1 MLYQLSYLGGKRRA
15 KHPRCE
21 AFFSSF
27 ETFPSTRMASMM
39 LLARSALALALVL
52 LAPATLLAWKPATQ
66 KAIALEAATLAPPD
80 LARLLARHQKEL
92 LRGSVAPLA
101 DSNAARHMKN
111 PDGSGSLDQT
121 IATEMTAAIDLIR
134 RHRPFAEVA
143 ENMGRISHFVA
154 DANLP
159 LNTANSDPREGAY
172 FRDFLDYAD
181 SARPRF
187 AVVFYGLGPDWQ
199 SPRDIDAWTRAT
211 LARGRQLY
219 PAIGEEYRRIAGM
232 AGLAGLTAIGGA
244 GTVSGPGSF
253 DDRSTAFAVAAL
265 SYSHAISDVARAMR
279 HVWLAAGGSDPRQR
293 LAERRDSLLVV
304 EAGAG
309 R

>member
-1 MLYQLSYLGGKRRA
+1 
-15 KHPRCE
+15 
-21 AFFSSF
+21 
-27 ETFPSTRMASMM
+27 MM
-39 LLARSALALALVL
+39 LLARSALALALAL

-92 LRGSVAPLA
+92 LRGSVEPLA
-101 DSNAARHMKN
+101 DSNAGRHMKN

-121 IATEMTAAIDLIR
+121 VAAEMTATIDLIR
-134 RHRPFAEVA
+134 RHRPFTEVV
-143 ENMGRISHFVA
+143 EHMGRISHFVA

-219 PAIGEEYRRIAGM
+219 PAIGEEYRRIAGT
-232 AGLAGLTAIGGA
+232 AGIAGIGGA
-244 GTVSGPGSF
+244 GGISGLGQF

-265 SYSHAISDVARAMR
+265 SYSHAISDVARALR

-293 LAERRDSLLVV
+293 LAERRDTLLLV

>member
-15 KHPRCE
+15 KVPRCE

-27 ETFPSTRMASMM
+27 ETFPSTRMPLMP
-39 LLARSALALALVL
+39 LLARSALALALAL

-80 LARLLARHQKEL
+80 LARLLLRHQPEY

-101 DSNAARHMKN
+101 DGDAPRHMKN
-111 PDGSGSLDQT
+111 ADGSGSLDQT
-121 IATEMTAAIDLIR
+121 VAAEMAATIELIR
-134 RHRPFAEVA
+134 RHRPFAEVV
-143 ENMGRISHFVA
+143 EHMGRISHFVA

-172 FRDFLDYAD
+172 FRDFLDYAEA
-181 SARPRF
+181 ARPRF

-219 PAIGEEYRRIAGM
+219 PAIGEEYRRIG
-232 AGLAGLTAIGGA
+232 GIGRVSGIGG
-244 GTVSGPGSF
+244 F

-265 SYSHAISDVARAMR
+265 SYSHAISDVARALR

>member
-15 KHPRCE
+15 KLPRCE

-27 ETFPSTRMASMM
+27 ETSPSTRMPLMP
-39 LLARSALALALVL
+39 LLARSALALAVAL
-52 LAPATLLAWKPATQ
+52 LAPAALLAWKPATQ

-80 LARLLARHQKEL
+80 LARLLVRHQTEYL
-92 LRGSVAPLA
+92 HGSVAPLA
-101 DSNAARHMKN
+101 DGNAARHMKN
-111 PDGSGSLDQT
+111 ADGSGSLDQT
-121 IATEMTAAIDLIR
+121 VATEMTATIELIR
-134 RHRPFAEVA
+134 RHRPFAEVV
-143 ENMGRISHFVA
+143 EHMGRISHFVA

-219 PAIGEEYRRIAGM
+219 PAIGEEYRRIAG
-232 AGLAGLTAIGGA
+232 LAATGGIGRSSGIGG
-244 GTVSGPGSF
+244 F

-265 SYSHAISDVARAMR
+265 SYSHAISDVARALR
-279 HVWLAAGGSDPRQR
+279 HVWLAAGGSDPRRQ